1 MPDCEKAAKRD
12 IDHTPNSRLVKLWT
26 RNPPLPPSPQNVLCP
41 SNSPAFQLLPGT
53 AQLDGTIF
61 LVFIIDIFK
70 ASGCLC
76 EEVSI

>member
-1 MPDCEKAAKRD
+1 MPDREKAAKRD
-12 IDHTPNSRLVKLWT
+12 IDHTPNSRLWT
-26 RNPPLPPSPQNVLCP
+26 RNPPLPPSPQNVPCP
-41 SNSPAFQLLPGT
+41 SNSPVFQLLPGT